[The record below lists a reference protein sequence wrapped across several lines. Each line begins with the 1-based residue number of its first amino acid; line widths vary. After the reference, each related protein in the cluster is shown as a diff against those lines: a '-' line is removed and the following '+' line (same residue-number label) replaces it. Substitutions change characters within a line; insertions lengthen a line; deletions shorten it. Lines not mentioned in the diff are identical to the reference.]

1 MTNNTKV
8 LHKNYLEKCSRLFN
22 SHNSKVKNSPFG
34 KHPNLYLDKNDLL
47 DEEKF
52 NNKLSSDDEF
62 NKNWNNLENKNIEEC
77 IS

>member
-8 LHKNYLEKCSRLFN
+8 LYKNYLEKCNRLIN

-62 NKNWNNLENKNIEEC
+62 NKNWNNLENKV
-77 IS
+77 

>member
-1 MTNNTKV
+1 MLYNIKV
-8 LHKNYLEKCSRLFN
+8 LYKNYLEKCDRLFN
-22 SHNSKVKNSPFG
+22 SHNSKVKNSPYG

-47 DEEKF
+47 NEEKF

-77 IS
+77 IL